1 MGYCIELS
9 RPGQRKTGYRSA
21 KWWSQREDQPAWN
34 VFLLDTYLNHSQYRH
49 LQEDLDKERQT
60 RLEYQTKLESE
71 KRFWLCLMCI
81 MFSRTQL
88 LQAES
93 AHLRESINQ
102 LKEEREKDAL
112 EKERLLKEKE
122 EEFNKEKANLE
133 RRQEEFKLQM
143 DERIFTLSSQ
153 LENLQQEL
161 DSKQQALSKQNSLV
175 RIRMLIYQRL
185 SMEKLSCVVSNKRWR
200 KPPMQQRQHKRKGK
214 FCPPKTSSWIEKCF
228 FCVM

>member
-1 MGYCIELS
+1 
-9 RPGQRKTGYRSA
+9 
-21 KWWSQREDQPAWN
+21 
-34 VFLLDTYLNHSQYRH
+34 
-49 LQEDLDKERQT
+49 
-60 RLEYQTKLESE
+60 
-71 KRFWLCLMCI
+71 MCI

-143 DERIFTLSSQ
+143 DERISTLSSQ

-161 DSKQQALSKQNSLV
+161 DSKQ
-175 RIRMLIYQRL
+175 
-185 SMEKLSCVVSNKRWR
+185 
-200 KPPMQQRQHKRKGK
+200 
-214 FCPPKTSSWIEKCF
+214 
-228 FCVM
+228 